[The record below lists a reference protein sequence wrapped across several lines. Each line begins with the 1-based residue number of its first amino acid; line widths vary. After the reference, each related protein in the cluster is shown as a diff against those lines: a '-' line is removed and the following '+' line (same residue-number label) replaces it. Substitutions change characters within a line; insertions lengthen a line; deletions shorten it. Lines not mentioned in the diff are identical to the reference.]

1 MELSRR
7 YALFGLAGATLLACG
22 GGLAWIKLGY
32 EVAPGD
38 VPIGLSLKELA
49 IVRAVVEALLP
60 ADGDLPSGLS
70 LGVHQ
75 RIDEEIW
82 SASPPIAS
90 DLRSALVLIE
100 HLPPIYGYL
109 GRFTRLSLEDR
120 LDFFEEML
128 AAGPTPVVQA
138 ATALKQLCSF
148 FYWGHEATWPAIGY
162 DGPWVSTPRP
172 PASSLRYAELLAQ
185 ARSSSL

>member
-1 MELSRR
+1 MELTRR
-7 YALFGLAGATLLACG
+7 YALFGLAGAALLACG
-22 GGLAWIKLGY
+22 GGLSWIKLGY
-32 EVAPGD
+32 GLEPGD

-49 IVRAVVEALLP
+49 IVRAIVEALLP
-60 ADGDLPSGLS
+60 ADGDLPSGIS

-82 SASPPIAS
+82 SASPAIAA
-90 DLRSALVLIE
+90 DLRSALGLIE

-109 GRFTRLSLEDR
+109 GRFTRLSLEER
-120 LDFFEEML
+120 LAFFDEML

-138 ATALKQLCSF
+138 AVALKQLCSF

-162 DGPWVSTPRP
+162 DGPWMRTPRP
-172 PASSLRYAELLAQ
+172 PPSSLRYAELLAA
-185 ARSSSL
+185 ARATP